1 MSALILGVLLAVAV
15 IALIIQKLYYYRTYQ
30 VDSLYIFQWLDGL
43 HRGDWQAMWEAASD
57 ELRQRVGKEAF
68 KQSYTRERVGPRFP
82 KIKFLCSFPYPDG
95 RRLYFY
101 EIQFPGGAVAFT
113 GIIGDAAGKFL
124 AFAGID

>member
-30 VDSLYIFQWLDGL
+30 ADSLYIFQWLDGL
-43 HRGDWQAMWEAASD
+43 HRGDWQAMWEATGD

-101 EIQFPGGAVAFT
+101 EIQFPSGPTGLAGVVGNTGGR
-113 GIIGDAAGKFL
+113 FL
-124 AFAGID
+124 AWASLD